1 MAVTEKIAL
10 SVAETAEL
18 LGVSPPTVYKLM
30 RRADFPA
37 FKIGTRT
44 LISRSKLEKWV
55 ADQAGEEDQ
64 T

>member
-1 MAVTEKIAL
+1 MDAKEKIAL
-10 SVAETAEL
+10 SVVEAAEL

-55 ADQAGEEDQ
+55 EKQAEAV
-64 T
+64 

>member
-1 MAVTEKIAL
+1 MDAKEKIAL
-10 SVAETAEL
+10 SVVEAAEL

-55 ADQAGEEDQ
+55 EEQAEAV
-64 T
+64 